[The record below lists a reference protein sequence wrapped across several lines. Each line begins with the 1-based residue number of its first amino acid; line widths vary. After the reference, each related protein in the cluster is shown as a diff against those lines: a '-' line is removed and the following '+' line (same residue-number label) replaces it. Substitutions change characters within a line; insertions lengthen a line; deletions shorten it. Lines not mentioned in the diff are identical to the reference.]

1 MKNNGAEKFRQTV
14 RNNFK
19 FRLFMLKEL
28 PAGFFSGMKLM
39 EITEEKAVVTI
50 PFKYCTKNPFRSM
63 YFASQAMAAELSTG
77 VLSMSQISGRKPRV
91 SMLVFNMRA
100 DFMKKATTKIT
111 FTCNDGIKIKNA
123 VEQTIRTGKGVTVEA
138 KSTGIDKNGD
148 IVSEFYFTWTFK
160 QTSPK

>member
-1 MKNNGAEKFRQTV
+1 MNNKAEKFRQSV

-28 PAGFFSGMKLM
+28 PSAFFSGLKLK

-50 PFKYCTKNPFRSM
+50 PFKYLTKNPFRSM

-77 VLSMSQISGRKPRV
+77 VLALSQISGRKPRV
-91 SMLVFNMRA
+91 PMLVFDMKAN
-100 DFMKKATTKIT
+100 FTKKATSKIT
-111 FTCNDGIKIKNA
+111 FTCNEGLKIKNA
-123 VEQTIRTGKGVTVEA
+123 VEKTVKTGEGITIEA
-138 KSTGIDKNGD
+138 KTTGTDKTGD

-160 QTSPK
+160 AVAG